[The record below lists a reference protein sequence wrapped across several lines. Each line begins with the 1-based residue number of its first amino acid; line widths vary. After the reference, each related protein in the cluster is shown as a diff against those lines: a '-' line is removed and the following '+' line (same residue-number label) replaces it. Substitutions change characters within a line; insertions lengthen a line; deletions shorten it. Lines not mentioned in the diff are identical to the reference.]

1 MKSLIRPNK
10 NAVDDEEWADVYDGE
25 DLKKQVGGSSKEQKA
40 ATSQEQKGSGHRK
53 RK

>member
-10 NAVDDEEWADVYDGE
+10 ALVEDEEWADVYDGE
-25 DLKKQVGGSSKEQKA
+25 ELKKIVGGSSKEPKA
-40 ATSQEQKGSGHRK
+40 ATIQEQKGSGHRK